1 MMMKKTIRY
10 LLPLSLLLLCSACS
24 RILYEETD
32 IHYVERCDTQSCDNA
47 LARLTSQ
54 CHGEVVDAYFKRK
67 SAIVQC
73 RPAKPVD
80 PKAQGTPEVKPQDA
94 HVTPKVEE
102 AVKKEIQK

>member
-1 MMMKKTIRY
+1 MKNTVCYI
-10 LLPLSLLLLCSACS
+10 LPLSLLLSLSACS

-32 IHYVERCDTQSCDNA
+32 IHYVERCETQSCDSV
-47 LARLTSQ
+47 LGRLKAQ
-54 CHGEVVDAYFKRK
+54 CKGEVIDAYVKRK

-94 HVTPKVEE
+94 HVTPKVED